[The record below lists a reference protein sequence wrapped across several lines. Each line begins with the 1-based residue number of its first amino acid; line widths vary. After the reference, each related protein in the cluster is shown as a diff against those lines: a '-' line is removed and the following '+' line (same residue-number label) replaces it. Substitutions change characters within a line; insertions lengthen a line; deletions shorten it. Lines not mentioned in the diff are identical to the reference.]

1 MRGLHYNYW
10 LIRGSNL
17 RKGCRQLSGTS
28 VASPVVAG
36 AVALL
41 YSGVM
46 HRGAVINPASMKQVS
61 GMKTWKIK
69 FFIKNTSLLI
79 QYQALI
85 ASTRRLPGVGMF
97 EQGAGKLDLLRTYQT
112 LTAYTPQV
120 RVMLCY
126 VFAAFLFSCL
136 TLICLP
142 KLNLRVALYGHCSQ
156 GYLIPSCI
164 VSICFLKA
172 DLSLALYRHW
182 SQGYLTFSWIDFL
195 WLSIADLLV
204 ALCWHWSQE

>member
-1 MRGLHYNYW
+1 M
-10 LIRGSNL
+10 

-46 HRGAVINPASMKQVS
+46 HRGAVINPASMKQV
-61 GMKTWKIK
+61 GEIK
-69 FFIKNTSLLI
+69 EGEKCSCNQDTLL
-79 QYQALI
+79 QALI

-120 RVMLCY
+120 SMSFIFESLFL
-126 VFAAFLFSCL
+126 VFIFRMSF
-136 TLICLP
+136 
-142 KLNLRVALYGHCSQ
+142 
-156 GYLIPSCI
+156 
-164 VSICFLKA
+164 
-172 DLSLALYRHW
+172 
-182 SQGYLTFSWIDFL
+182 
-195 WLSIADLLV
+195 
-204 ALCWHWSQE
+204 